1 MSAALTHPNTIR
13 VFDFGHEAGILYM
26 AMELLQGETL
36 ARRATRIRSEGGV
49 FTEREAIEKAFP
61 VISMH
66 LVGGLQELRIY
77 SEQSPGQGF
86 AGAEADLEDVYFH
99 HLTRHR
105 PN

>member
-1 MSAALTHPNTIR
+1 MPPAAASVLRAEAPLDLPRHMQTRSSQSRLCPQAATI
-13 VFDFGHEAGILYM
+13 
-26 AMELLQGETL
+26 
-36 ARRATRIRSEGGV
+36 S
-49 FTEREAIEKAFP
+49 K
-61 VISMH
+61 H